1 MRAITLSG
9 REGSVSLEDI
19 ACLGFDNAPI
29 GLVVTRYRLVET
41 CNDAFAAM
49 FGYEAAELAGKSIAA
64 LYPSNREFVDL
75 GERGRAEMRSGPLY
89 RDNRIMK
96 RRDGSL
102 FWCQVHGRSLG
113 EGDVFAHCVWSFVDL
128 SHQRRVVE
136 LTTREREIATLIV
149 QGLTNKEIAARLG
162 NSPRTIEAHRSR
174 MLRKTGAR
182 GTGELIAFL
191 VGLPG

>member
-1 MRAITLSG
+1 MN
-9 REGSVSLEDI
+9 DI
-19 ACLGFDNAPI
+19 GCLGFDHAPI
-29 GLVVTRYRLVET
+29 GLVVTRHRIVET
-41 CNDAFAAM
+41 CNAAFAAM
-49 FGYEAAELAGKSIAA
+49 FGHAREDLSGKSIAT
-64 LYPSNREFVDL
+64 LYPSLREFVDL
-75 GERGRAEMRSGPLY
+75 GERGRQDMCAGQLY

-102 FWCQVHGRSLG
+102 FWCQVHGRSLS

-136 LTTREREIATLIV
+136 LTLREREIATLMV
-149 QGLTNKEIAARLG
+149 QGLTNKEIAIRLG

-191 VGLPG
+191 VGRPG